1 MKRTLAT
8 LALVSMMGATVVPNV
23 PATAAPAHGGET
35 GGSAV
40 STGRGGDQTMGR
52 AATPIQAAAALV
64 QNYVYYRA
72 PRQRLAAIAG
82 PQFRACNPAQY
93 MSGGTRACP
102 LTPRLAYRLNHP
114 DQPANGCLGGCTVDA
129 ISRAQNV
136 AIRILLT
143 ERDVN
148 ARVAHVDTRWAYYQ
162 NSYII
167 TVTVVR
173 RPMGWQVDDLFC
185 AGRPGT
191 TVYKRIVPCI

>member
-1 MKRTLAT
+1 MKRTLAA
-8 LALVSMMGATVVPNV
+8 LALVSMMGATVIPTM
-23 PATAAPAHGGET
+23 PATAAPAHGGGT

-40 STGRGGDQTMGR
+40 ATERGGDKAMGG
-52 AATPIQAAAALV
+52 AATPVQAVAALV
-64 QNYVYYRA
+64 QNYVYYQA

-82 PQFRACNPAQY
+82 PQFRACNPAHF

-102 LTPRLAYRLNHP
+102 LTPGLAYRLNHP
-114 DQPANGCLGGCTVDA
+114 DRPADGCLGGCTLEA

-136 AIRILLT
+136 AMRILIT

-148 ARVAHVDTRWAYYQ
+148 SRVAHVDTRWVYYRQ
-162 NSYII
+162 SYTI

-173 RPMGWQVDDLFC
+173 RPLGWQVDDLFC